1 MELSIFSYKLC
12 PLPQGFV
19 FGKGII
25 TCTIVQARSLPPLT
39 SCAHRAKPCRFH
51 LLPLL
56 SMSTAFSLVQVT
68 FISCINYCDNLS
80 LGLSAIPLASF
91 QSFLHQVIK
100 QLFKKCKADD
110 VTLSKAPPCYVL
122 KAQTPVTCYARL
134 LFCLG
139 LSLPHCGVSISLST
153 PPQST
158 VFKLLRCAMPFL
170 ESRLKHSQLSC
181 TEHSFLSPAL

>member
-1 MELSIFSYKLC
+1 MELSTFSYKLC

-19 FGKGII
+19 FGKGIT
-25 TCTIVQARSLPPLT
+25 TCTVVQARSLPPLT
-39 SCAHRAKPCRFH
+39 SCAHRAKPCRFY

-56 SMSTAFSLVQVT
+56 SVSTAFSLVQVT

-100 QLFKKCKADD
+100 KLFKKCKADD

-122 KAQTPVTCYARL
+122 KAQTPVTC
-134 LFCLG
+134 
-139 LSLPHCGVSISLST
+139 
-153 PPQST
+153 
-158 VFKLLRCAMPFL
+158 
-170 ESRLKHSQLSC
+170 
-181 TEHSFLSPAL
+181 